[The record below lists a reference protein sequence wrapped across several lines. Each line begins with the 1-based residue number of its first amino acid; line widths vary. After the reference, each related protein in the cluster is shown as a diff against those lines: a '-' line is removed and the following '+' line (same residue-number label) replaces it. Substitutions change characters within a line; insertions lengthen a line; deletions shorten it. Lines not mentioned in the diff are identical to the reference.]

1 MECVSQS
8 EKIIIFEK
16 SIFEKSKIEKS
27 KNRKSKNRKS
37 TYRKYE
43 SESESEREREEGGV
57 CIPLRENNDF
67 RKIENRKRERSKSEI
82 LKI

>member
-1 MECVSQS
+1 MRVRVKERERKVECVSQS
-8 EKIIIFEK
+8 DKIIIFKK

-43 SESESEREREEGGV
+43 SESESERERGRWSV
-57 CIPLRENNDF
+57 YPSQ
-67 RKIENRKRERSKSEI
+67 RK
-82 LKI
+82 